1 MKMYKGLD
9 KDLKCRGFQY
19 EIGKTYE
26 EPTAD
31 LCSSGFHACE
41 YPLDVFGYY
50 APDKMS
56 RYCEVDLDD
65 LSNKKSNEDSKRC
78 GKKIAVKAEIG
89 IAGLVKAAVEYTMEK
104 AIPENSEHATGE
116 YGAASATGEYG
127 AASATGWHGAASAT
141 GLHGAASATGLH
153 GAASATGWHGAA
165 SATGLHGAASA
176 TGLHGAASATGEYG
190 AASATGEY
198 GAASA
203 TGWHGAAS
211 ATGEYGAASAT
222 GEYGA
227 ASATGEESVAA
238 ALGIDCKA
246 KGVLGCWLVLA
257 EWAQDDEYNWH
268 RTDVQCFKVDG
279 ETVKP
284 DTFYLLKNGELVEA
298 SE

>member
-1 MKMYKGLD
+1 MKMYKGFD
-9 KDLKCRGFQY
+9 KDLKCRDFQY

-141 GLHGAASATGLH
+141 G
-153 GAASATGWHGAA
+153 
-165 SATGLHGAASA
+165 
-176 TGLHGAASATGEYG
+176 
-190 AASATGEY
+190 
-198 GAASA
+198 
-203 TGWHGAAS
+203 
-211 ATGEYGAASAT
+211 
-222 GEYGA
+222 
-227 ASATGEESVAA
+227 EESVAA

>member
-1 MKMYKGLD
+1 MKIYKCFD
-9 KDLKCRGFQY
+9 KDLKCRDFQY

-26 EPTAD
+26 EPTAY

-89 IAGLVKAAVEYTMEK
+89 IAGLVKAAVEYTIEK
-104 AIPENSEHATGE
+104 AIPENSEHATGCQ
-116 YGAASATGEYG
+116 GAASATGCQG

-141 GLHGAASATGLH
+141 GK
-153 GAASATGWHGAA
+153 
-165 SATGLHGAASA
+165 
-176 TGLHGAASATGEYG
+176 
-190 AASATGEY
+190 
-198 GAASA
+198 
-203 TGWHGAAS
+203 
-211 ATGEYGAASAT
+211 
-222 GEYGA
+222 
-227 ASATGEESVAA
+227 ESVAA